1 VVSRVRLRSARSAG
15 LALFRASLEVE
26 QAPLT
31 SSMDLIDH
39 LQALAA
45 RAEQT
50 GDSLTNEEATKM
62 ALIAPFIQAL
72 GYDIFN
78 PTEVKPEFSADLPG
92 IKQGER
98 VDYAVLEN
106 GQPKILIEAKP
117 YRSDLRSAEKGQLSR
132 YFQATHARIGI
143 LSNGRQFLFFSDL
156 DRQNLMDE
164 KPFAEIDLADLKA
177 APLEQ
182 IKQLSK
188 SMFDLETLLSTAER
202 LKYLRGVKEEIK
214 AELADP
220 SDWLVRE
227 MARRVHTAERVSGQ
241 LIEKFKPVVI
251 DAIKAVINERIT
263 DRLSSAMEAEKD
275 AVTEVEPPDSE
286 VQVESGESTEFT
298 EEEREGLYVVRA
310 ICASDVDPG
319 RLSEK
324 DTKTYCNILLDGN
337 SWKSILRMHFNG
349 ATKRLEIFDEA
360 EPKFVQLEKVSDIYQ
375 HSERI
380 RAALKAKLG

>member
-1 VVSRVRLRSARSAG
+1 
-15 LALFRASLEVE
+15 
-26 QAPLT
+26 
-31 SSMDLIDH
+31 MDLIDH

-106 GQPKILIEAKP
+106 NQAKILIEAKP
-117 YRSDLRSAEKGQLSR
+117 YRTDLKSAEKGQLSR

-156 DRQNLMDE
+156 DRENLMDE
-164 KPFAEIDLADLKA
+164 KPFAEIDLFDLRS

-188 SMFDLETLLSTAER
+188 SMFDLDTLLSTAER
-202 LKYLRGVKEEIK
+202 LKYLRGVKEELR
-214 AELADP
+214 AELAEP
-220 SDWLVRE
+220 TDWLVKE

-241 LIEKFKPVVI
+241 LIEKFRPVVI
-251 DAIKAVINERIT
+251 DAIKAVINDRINE
-263 DRLSSAMEAEKD
+263 RLSSAMEAERVS
-275 AVTEVEPPDSE
+275 ASGALQAEEEEISLPSPGDSI
-286 VQVESGESTEFT
+286 EFT
-298 EEEREGLYVVRA
+298 EEEREGLYVIRA
-310 ICASDVDPG
+310 ICAKEIDPS

-324 DTKTYCNILLDGN
+324 DTKNYCNVLLDGN
-337 SWKSILRMHFNG
+337 NWKSILRMHFNG
-349 ATKRLEIFDEA
+349 ANKRIEIFDDK
-360 EPKFVQLEKVSDIYQ
+360 EPRFVPLEKVSDIYR
-375 HSERI
+375 HGERI
-380 RAALKAKLG
+380 LVALRAKLG

>member
-1 VVSRVRLRSARSAG
+1 
-15 LALFRASLEVE
+15 
-26 QAPLT
+26 
-31 SSMDLIDH
+31 MDLIDH
-39 LQALAA
+39 LQGLAT

-50 GDSLTNEEATKM
+50 GEGLTNEEATKM

-78 PTEVKPEFSADLPG
+78 PLEVKPEFSADLPG

-117 YRSDLRSAEKGQLSR
+117 YKTDLKSTEKGQLSR
-132 YFQATHARIGI
+132 YFQATRARIGI

-164 KPFAEIDLADLKA
+164 KPFAEIDLFDLKS
-177 APLEQ
+177 APLDQ

-214 AELADP
+214 AELSDP
-220 SDWLVRE
+220 SEWLVRE

-251 DAIKAVINERIT
+251 DAIKAVINDRIDERL
-263 DRLSSAMEAEKD
+263 RSAMEVEKPDPAEE
-275 AVTEVEPPDSE
+275 TEEAAA
-286 VQVESGESTEFT
+286 ESSDGIEFT
-298 EEEREGLYVVRA
+298 EEEREGLYVIRA
-310 ICASDVDPG
+310 ICASEVDPT
-319 RLSEK
+319 RLTEK
-324 DTKTYCNILLDGN
+324 DTKNYCNVLLDN
-337 SWKSILRMHFNG
+337 HNWKSIARMHFNG
-349 ATKRLEIFDEA
+349 PNKRLEIFDDA
-360 EPKFVQLEKVSDIYQ
+360 EPKFVGLDKISDIYQ
-375 HSERI
+375 HSDRV